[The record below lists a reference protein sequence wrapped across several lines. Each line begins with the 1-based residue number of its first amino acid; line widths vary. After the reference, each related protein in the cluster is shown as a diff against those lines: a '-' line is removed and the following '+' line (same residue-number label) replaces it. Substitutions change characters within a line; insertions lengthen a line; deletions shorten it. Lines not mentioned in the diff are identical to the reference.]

1 MKKLL
6 IVVDFQNDF
15 VNGSLGFDGAKNI
28 EENIVAR
35 IKKFEEDNGGALRF
49 GRTIPEKPKGKDN
62 SEPFY
67 GDMIFGI

>member
-28 EENIVAR
+28 EENAS
-35 IKKFEEDNGGALRF
+35 LRYNYYKI
-49 GRTIPEKPKGKDN
+49 IPHL
-62 SEPFY
+62 
-67 GDMIFGI
+67 